1 MWMKNN
7 GRHDIIM
14 NKLMSRNMNTKQNKE
29 NTMSILK
36 EATECKC
43 QHKNV
48 GFISYKHVV
57 KTTCLYEIF

>member
-1 MWMKNN
+1 MTV
-7 GRHDIIM
+7 RDYF
-14 NKLMSRNMNTKQNKE
+14 E
-29 NTMSILK
+29 NAYKIDQRIN
-36 EATECKC
+36 CKC